1 MINVFITGANSLLGT
16 NLIELLCQHNYN
28 VYALVRSKSKYHGKQ
43 YNNLF
48 LIESNLFDDL
58 SLYLKKCTILVHIA
72 AETRQNLHSAKYYDK
87 INFCA
92 TKSIFETA
100 QQCHVKRMIM
110 ISTANTLSHGTK
122 NNPGNELKPFR
133 HPFTKSFYA
142 QSKSKAEQY
151 LKTNSKQTEVIFLHP
166 TFMLGA
172 YDHKPSSGKILFMI
186 WKKKWIFCPKGGK
199 NFVHVEDVSKATIN
213 AFSKAKNK
221 EHYLLCNEN
230 LTYTE
235 FFQKFNHITK
245 QKTTIITIPNFI
257 LLFIGFFGDLAHLLR
272 INTPLNSINMRI
284 LYEKNFY
291 SNQKSISELGIKY
304 QPIET
309 AIQDALHYFNRKDL

>member
-1 MINVFITGANSLLGT
+1 MINIFITGANSLLGT
-16 NLIELLCQHNYN
+16 NLIELLCQRNYN

-58 SLYLKKCTILVHIA
+58 SQYLKKCTILVHIA
-72 AETRQNLHSAKYYDK
+72 AETRQHLHSARHYDK
-87 INFCA
+87 INFYA

-122 NNPGNELKPFR
+122 DNPGNELKPFR
-133 HPFTKSFYA
+133 YPFTKSFYA

-151 LKTNSKQTEVIFLHP
+151 LKTNSKETEVIFLHP
-166 TFMLGA
+166 TFMLGG

-199 NFVHVEDVSKATIN
+199 NFVHVQDVSKAIIS
-213 AFSKAKNK
+213 AFSKAKDK

-230 LTYTE
+230 LTYKE
-235 FFQKFNHITK
+235 FFKKFNHTTQ
-245 QKTTIITIPNFI
+245 QKTKIITVPDFI
-257 LLFIGFFGDLAHLLR
+257 LLCIGFFGDLVRLLQ
-272 INTPLNSINMRI
+272 INTSLNSTNMRI

-291 SNQKSISELGIKY
+291 SNQKSRSELGIEY
-304 QPIET
+304 QPVET
-309 AIQDALHYFNRKDL
+309 AIRDALHYFNQKGM